1 MPKSSEIKKRIT
13 ITDVAEAAG
22 VTKSTVSLALAG
34 KGNFSPKTRSAI
46 KRAARRL
53 NYEPNP
59 HAQRLS
65 VGHFDKTIALLA
77 MALDLSVGTRKL
89 QLMQSLL
96 VAAGFEAPLYAS
108 GYGAHTTEHEKLA
121 LIKSIC
127 RGRPRAIVFRVHKV
141 PSAASPIFEAYQK
154 EGGTVVCYDD
164 PVDFAADKVLFDRE
178 ENTYQAAK
186 HLLELGHRDIALA
199 ASTGPRGPRL
209 NGFLRALAEFDV
221 EPHDEWL
228 LGKNIID
235 DAGFLSGIYEEGG
248 ARQAMEFLKLRRRPT
263 AICLLDDYTAVGFA
277 AELERSGLRVP
288 EDVSVVGH
296 DDLPIA
302 RYGHLPLTTV
312 THPVE
317 EIAHSVVDLLTSR
330 LNGYDGPPREIV
342 IRGKLVVRQSAVPL
356 GAASKEKV
364 KTPAL
369 AGV

>member
-1 MPKSSEIKKRIT
+1 MSKPSGIKKRIT
-13 ITDVAEAAG
+13 ISDVAEAAG
-22 VTKSTVSLALAG
+22 VTKSTVSLSLAG
-34 KGNFSPKTRSAI
+34 KGNFSPQTRLAI

-59 HAQRLS
+59 HARRLS
-65 VGHFDKTIALLA
+65 IGHFDKTIALLT
-77 MALDLSVGTRKL
+77 MGLDLSVGTKKL
-89 QLMQSLL
+89 QLIQGLL
-96 VAAGFEAPLYAS
+96 VAAGFEAPLYVSAYGS
-108 GYGAHTTEHEKLA
+108 GTTGHEKLD
-121 LIKSIC
+121 LIKGVC
-127 RGRPRAIVFRVHKV
+127 RSQPRAIICNSHQIPVE
-141 PSAASPIFEAYQK
+141 AWPIFESYQ
-154 EGGTVVCYDD
+154 EAGGTVICYDD
-164 PVDFAADKVLFDRE
+164 PTDFAADKVLFDRE
-178 ENTYQAAK
+178 ENTYQATK

-199 ASTGPRGPRL
+199 ASTGPSGDRL

-248 ARQAMEFLKLRRRPT
+248 ARQAVEFLKLRRRPT
-263 AICLLDDYTAVGFA
+263 AVCLLDDHAAVGFA

-302 RYGHLPLTTV
+302 RYGHLPLTTA

-330 LNGYDGPPREIV
+330 LNGYDGPPREIT

-356 GAASKEKV
+356 SAATNEKRKAPV
-364 KTPAL
+364 L